1 MSKREKKQLLN
12 LKISE
17 ARRMIYDDSFSHR
30 LKERLRDKIREYTK
44 QLSAL

>member
-1 MSKREKKQLLN
+1 MSKREKKRLLN

-17 ARRMIYDDSFSHR
+17 ARRMIHDKTFSYE
-30 LKERLRDKIREYTK
+30 LKERLRDKVREYTK